1 LLLVSVTLN
10 NIIQRNFQEE
20 YQERKTE
27 MDAITLAGND
37 ILPLFVMDTV
47 LPMQHV
53 PLNIFEPRY
62 RLMVPLSFSPCWFLT
77 GEMSFAVLISTDVRK
92 ICCHIGQMEGFGP
105 GLDVIAVSKICWI
118 CRCGVSWRET
128 AAWAW

>member
-53 PLNIFEPRY
+53 ALNIFEPRY
-62 RLMVPLSFSPCWFLT
+62 RLMVRR
-77 GEMSFAVLISTDVRK
+77 I
-92 ICCHIGQMEGFGP
+92 MEGNRRMGMVGIDP
-105 GLDVIAVSKICWI
+105 ETGAVADVACEVEISECEPVPDGRFLLEVSATICAG
-118 CRCGVSWRET
+118 CSYSYLEF
-128 AAWAW
+128 

>member
-1 LLLVSVTLN
+1 LPLVSVTLN

-62 RLMVPLSFSPCWFLT
+62 RLMVRR
-77 GEMSFAVLISTDVRK
+77 I
-92 ICCHIGQMEGFGP
+92 MEGNRRMGM
-105 GLDVIAVSKICWI
+105 VS
-118 CRCGVSWRET
+118 
-128 AAWAW
+128 